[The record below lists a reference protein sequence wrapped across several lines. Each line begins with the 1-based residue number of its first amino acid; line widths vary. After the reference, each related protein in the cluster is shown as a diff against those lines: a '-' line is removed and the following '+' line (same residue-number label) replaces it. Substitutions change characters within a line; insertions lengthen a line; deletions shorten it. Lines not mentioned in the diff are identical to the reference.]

1 MVGKSGPLGREFVE
15 PSTGGPST
23 GSGQSE
29 YLAINFKISD
39 QRLQGRSKLVCSRL
53 QRIAEKSLGS
63 FSQSFPHAG
72 SRPGS
77 YTGKWAVSGGP
88 APVSQVVAG
97 TAPSGS
103 MRMGHN
109 VSYDNSRPVRDIL
122 ACLVE
127 PGMLAESPSGS
138 TIATQPAP
146 NATGVNE
153 VLHRLF
159 RDTAGCIL
167 FGRMPLGPG
176 LV

>member
-1 MVGKSGPLGREFVE
+1 
-15 PSTGGPST
+15 
-23 GSGQSE
+23 
-29 YLAINFKISD
+29 
-39 QRLQGRSKLVCSRL
+39 
-53 QRIAEKSLGS
+53 
-63 FSQSFPHAG
+63 
-72 SRPGS
+72 
-77 YTGKWAVSGGP
+77 
-88 APVSQVVAG
+88 
-97 TAPSGS
+97 

-146 NATGVNE
+146 YATGVKE

-159 RDTAGCIL
+159 RDPAGCIL